1 MKLLTDFLPI
11 LIFFIAYKMFDIYV
25 ATVAAI
31 AATFLHVA
39 VTWLKTRKVAAMQLV
54 TLAILVV
61 FGRKV
66 AAMQLVTLAIL
77 VVFGGL
83 TIYLHNEQF
92 IKWKPT
98 VINWIFAAA
107 FLGSQ
112 FFGEKTVVE
121 RLMSAQI
128 TLPDQVWRRLNLG
141 WVAFFLIMGGAN
153 LYIMYNFDRDTWVN
167 FKLFGMLGMTM
178 VFLVIQSL
186 FLARYLNVPEKSDV
200 ED

>member
-11 LIFFIAYKMFDIYV
+11 LLFFVAYKMFDIYV
-25 ATVAAI
+25 ATSVAI

-39 VTWLKTRKVAAMQLV
+39 ITWLRTRKVAIMQLV
-54 TLAILVV
+54 TLAILV
-61 FGRKV
+61 
-66 AAMQLVTLAIL
+66 I
-77 VVFGGL
+77 FGGL
-83 TIYLHNEQF
+83 TLYLHNEQF

-98 VINWIFAAA
+98 VINWLFGMA

-121 RLMSAQI
+121 RLMNGQI
-128 TLPDQVWRRLNLG
+128 NLPGQVWRRLNLG

-153 LYIMYNFDRDTWVN
+153 LFVMYNFDRDTWVN

-178 VFLVIQSL
+178 VFLVAQSFYL
-186 FLARYLNVPEKSDV
+186 SRYITVPEKGDTG
-200 ED
+200 E

>member
-11 LIFFIAYKMFDIYV
+11 LLFFIAYKMFDIYV
-25 ATVAAI
+25 ATAVAI

-39 VTWLKTRKVAAMQLV
+39 ITWLKTRKIASMQLV
-54 TLAILVV
+54 TLAILV
-61 FGRKV
+61 
-66 AAMQLVTLAIL
+66 I
-77 VVFGGL
+77 FGGL
-83 TIYLHNEQF
+83 TLYLHNEQF

-128 TLPDQVWRRLNLG
+128 KLPNQVWRRLNLS

-153 LYIMYNFDRDTWVN
+153 LYVMYNFDRDTWVN

-186 FLARYLNVPEKSDV
+186 MLSKHISIPEKGDAG
-200 ED
+200 E

>member
-11 LIFFIAYKMFDIYV
+11 LLFFIAYKMFDIYV
-25 ATVAAI
+25 ATAVAI
-31 AATFLHVA
+31 GATFLHVA
-39 VTWLKTRKVAAMQLV
+39 ITWLKTRQVA
-54 TLAILVV
+54 T
-61 FGRKV
+61 
-66 AAMQLVTLAIL
+66 MQLVTLAIL

-83 TIYLHNEQF
+83 TLYLHNEQF

-98 VINWIFAAA
+98 VINWIFGAA

-128 TLPDQVWRRLNLG
+128 TLPEQIWRRLNLS

-153 LYIMYNFDRDTWVN
+153 LYVMYNFDRDTWVN

-186 FLARYLNVPEKSDV
+186 FLSRHITVPEKND
-200 ED
+200 EGE

>member
-1 MKLLTDFLPI
+1 
-11 LIFFIAYKMFDIYV
+11 
-25 ATVAAI
+25 
-31 AATFLHVA
+31 
-39 VTWLKTRKVAAMQLV
+39 MQLV
-54 TLAILVV
+54 TLAILVI
-61 FGRKV
+61 FGC
-66 AAMQLVTLAIL
+66 LTL
-77 VVFGGL
+77 
-83 TIYLHNEQF
+83 YLRNEQF

-112 FFGEKTVVE
+112 FCGEKTVVE

-128 TLPDQVWRRLNLG
+128 TLPNPIWRRLNLS

-153 LYIMYNFDRDTWVN
+153 LYVMYNFDRDTWVN

-186 FLARYLNVPEKSDV
+186 MLSRHISVAEKGDARD
-200 ED
+200 

>member
-11 LIFFIAYKMFDIYV
+11 LLFFIAYKMFDIYV
-25 ATVAAI
+25 ATAVAI

-39 VTWLKTRKVAAMQLV
+39 ITWLKTRKVA
-54 TLAILVV
+54 I
-61 FGRKV
+61 
-66 AAMQLVTLAIL
+66 MQLVTLAIL

-83 TIYLHNEQF
+83 TLYLHNEQF

-98 VINWIFAAA
+98 VINWIFGVA

-121 RLMSAQI
+121 RLMSGQI
-128 TLPDQVWRRLNLG
+128 TLPEQIWRRLNLS

-153 LYIMYNFDRDTWVN
+153 LYVMYNFDRDTWVN

-178 VFLVIQSL
+178 VFLVIQSM
-186 FLARYLNVPEKSDV
+186 FLSRHITVPEKSDTD
-200 ED
+200 E

>member
-11 LIFFIAYKMFDIYV
+11 LLFFIAYKMFDIYV
-25 ATVAAI
+25 ATAVAI

-54 TLAILVV
+54 TLAILVI
-61 FGRKV
+61 FGC
-66 AAMQLVTLAIL
+66 LTL
-77 VVFGGL
+77 
-83 TIYLHNEQF
+83 YLRNEQF

-112 FFGEKTVVE
+112 FCGEKTVVE

-128 TLPDQVWRRLNLG
+128 TLPNPIWRRLNLS

-153 LYIMYNFDRDTWVN
+153 LYVMYNFDRDTWVN

-186 FLARYLNVPEKSDV
+186 MLSRHISVAEKGDARD
-200 ED
+200 

>member
-11 LIFFIAYKMFDIYV
+11 LLFFIAYKVFDIYV
-25 ATVAAI
+25 ATAVVI

-39 VTWLKTRKVAAMQLV
+39 VIWLKTRKVAAMQLV
-54 TLAILVV
+54 TLAILV
-61 FGRKV
+61 
-66 AAMQLVTLAIL
+66 I
-77 VVFGGL
+77 FGGL
-83 TIYLHNEQF
+83 TLYLHNEQF

-98 VINWIFAAA
+98 VINWIFGAA

-128 TLPDQVWRRLNLG
+128 NLPNQIWRRLNAS

-153 LYIMYNFDRDTWVN
+153 LYVMSNFDRDTWVN

-186 FLARYLNVPEKSDV
+186 FLARHINVAEKSDAG
-200 ED
+200 E

>member
-1 MKLLTDFLPI
+1 M
-11 LIFFIAYKMFDIYV
+11 YDIYV
-25 ATVAAI
+25 ATAVAI

-39 VTWLKTRKVAAMQLV
+39 VTWLKTRKVATMQLV
-54 TLAILVV
+54 TLAILVI
-61 FGRKV
+61 FGC
-66 AAMQLVTLAIL
+66 LTL
-77 VVFGGL
+77 
-83 TIYLHNEQF
+83 YLRNEQF

-112 FFGEKTVVE
+112 FCGEKTVVE

-128 TLPDQVWRRLNLG
+128 TLPNPIWRRLNLS

-153 LYIMYNFDRDTWVN
+153 LYVMYNFDRDTWVN

-186 FLARYLNVPEKSDV
+186 MLSRHISVAEKGDARD
-200 ED
+200 

>member
-11 LIFFIAYKMFDIYV
+11 LLFFIAYKIFDIYV
-25 ATVAAI
+25 ATAAAI

-39 VTWLKTRKVAAMQLV
+39 VTWLKTRKVA
-54 TLAILVV
+54 T
-61 FGRKV
+61 
-66 AAMQLVTLAIL
+66 MQLVTLAIL

-83 TIYLHNEQF
+83 TLYLHNEQF

-98 VINWIFAAA
+98 VINWIFGIA

-112 FFGEKTVVE
+112 FFGKKTVVE

-128 TLPDQVWRRLNLG
+128 NLPNQIWQRLNLS
-141 WVAFFLIMGGAN
+141 WVVFFLIMGGAN
-153 LYIMYNFDRDTWVN
+153 LYVMYNFDRDTWVN

-186 FLARYLNVPEKSDV
+186 FLARHINIPEKSDAG
-200 ED
+200 E

>member
-1 MKLLTDFLPI
+1 MKLLADFLPI

-39 VTWLKTRKVAAMQLV
+39 VTWLKTRKVAVMQLV
-54 TLAILVV
+54 TLV
-61 FGRKV
+61 
-66 AAMQLVTLAIL
+66 IL

-128 TLPDQVWRRLNLG
+128 SLPGQVWRRLNLG
-141 WVAFFLIMGGAN
+141 WVAFFLTMGGAN

-186 FLARYLNVPEKSDV
+186 FLARYLNVPEEKSDV
-200 ED
+200 DD

>member
-11 LIFFIAYKMFDIYV
+11 LLFFIAYKMFDIYV
-25 ATVAAI
+25 ATAVAI

-39 VTWLKTRKVAAMQLV
+39 LTWLKTRKIATMQLV
-54 TLAILVV
+54 TLAILV
-61 FGRKV
+61 
-66 AAMQLVTLAIL
+66 I
-77 VVFGGL
+77 FGGL
-83 TIYLHNEQF
+83 TLYLHNEQF
-92 IKWKPT
+92 IQWKPT
-98 VINWIFAAA
+98 VINWIFGAA

-112 FFGEKTVVE
+112 FVGEKTVVE

-128 TLPDQVWRRLNLG
+128 NLPHQIWRRLNLS

-153 LYIMYNFDRDTWVN
+153 LYVMYNFDRDTWVN

-186 FLARYLNVPEKSDV
+186 FLARHINVPEKSDAG
-200 ED
+200 E

>member
-1 MKLLTDFLPI
+1 MKILTDFLPI
-11 LIFFIAYKMFDIYV
+11 LLFFIAYKMFDIYV
-25 ATVAAI
+25 ATGVAI

-39 VTWLKTRKVAAMQLV
+39 FTWLKTRQVA
-54 TLAILVV
+54 T
-61 FGRKV
+61 
-66 AAMQLVTLAIL
+66 MQLVTLAIL

-83 TIYLHNEQF
+83 TLYLHNEQF

-98 VINWIFAAA
+98 VINWIFGVA

-112 FFGEKTVVE
+112 FVGEKTVVE

-128 TLPDQVWRRLNLG
+128 TLPDQIWRRLNLS

-153 LYIMYNFDRDTWVN
+153 LFVMYNFDRDTWVN

-178 VFLVIQSL
+178 VFLVVQSL
-186 FLARYLNVPEKSDV
+186 YLSRHITLPEKGDSG
-200 ED
+200 E

>member
-11 LIFFIAYKMFDIYV
+11 LLFFIAYKMFDIYV
-25 ATVAAI
+25 ATAVAI

-39 VTWLKTRKVAAMQLV
+39 VTWLKTRKVATMQLV
-54 TLAILVV
+54 TLAILV
-61 FGRKV
+61 
-66 AAMQLVTLAIL
+66 I
-77 VVFGGL
+77 FGGL
-83 TIYLHNEQF
+83 TLYLRNEQF

-98 VINWIFAAA
+98 VINWIFAAT

-112 FFGEKTVVE
+112 FFGEKTVIE
-121 RLMSAQI
+121 RLMSSQI
-128 TLPDQVWRRLNLG
+128 SLPNPIWRRLNLS

-153 LYIMYNFDRDTWVN
+153 LYVMYNFDRDTWVN

-186 FLARYLNVPEKSDV
+186 MLSPHISVAEKGEAGD
-200 ED
+200 

>member
-11 LIFFIAYKMFDIYV
+11 LLFFIAYKMFDIYV
-25 ATVAAI
+25 ATAVAI

-39 VTWLKTRKVAAMQLV
+39 VTWLKTRKVATMQLV
-54 TLAILVV
+54 TLAILV
-61 FGRKV
+61 
-66 AAMQLVTLAIL
+66 I
-77 VVFGGL
+77 FGGL
-83 TIYLHNEQF
+83 TLYLHNEQF

-98 VINWIFAAA
+98 VINWIFGAT

-128 TLPDQVWRRLNLG
+128 NLPNPIWRRLNLS

-153 LYIMYNFDRDTWVN
+153 LYVMYNFDRDTWVN

-186 FLARYLNVPEKSDV
+186 FLSRHINVPEKIDSG
-200 ED
+200 E